1 MEMDPIN
8 EKTEDLHQDDRLPY
22 ERPELLDAGKIADVT
37 LSNGNNFGSDSA
49 YS

>member
-1 MEMDPIN
+1 MDTPN
-8 EKTEDLHQDDRLPY
+8 VKTEDFVQDARLPY

-37 LSNGNNFGSDSA
+37 LSNGNTGGDGG